1 VARIRTIKPEFFT
14 SEDIVG
20 LSPLARLL
28 YIALW
33 CEADREGRLIWKP
46 RTFKLRYLPADNCDA
61 AVLAQE
67 LIDQGLVVLYGDG
80 LAFIPTFG
88 DHQHLNPREAASL
101 LTPPDASATR
111 RSRVRDASARVPD
124 AQGGREGKGREGK
137 KEPPIPPSGG
147 LLDDETK
154 PAKRSRKG
162 EAMTYA
168 QFVEACKA
176 DGEKLIPSDHAVFA
190 FAQDTGLPV
199 EFIKIAWREFARQ
212 YRNTR
217 KTQAGKRGW
226 RQKFENCVRRNWF
239 KLWWTP
245 GEGQCELTTTGRL
258 LQKELDAEA
267 ERKAAENQPEQAA

>member
-1 VARIRTIKPEFFT
+1 MARIRTIKPEFFT

-46 RTFKLRYLPADNCDA
+46 KTFKLRYLPADPCDA
-61 AVLAQE
+61 DE
-67 LIDQGLVVLYGDG
+67 LCKELTDAGLVVPYGDG
-80 LAFIPTFG
+80 LAHIPAFA
-88 DHQHLNPREAASL
+88 DHQHLNPREAAST

-111 RSRVRDASARVPD
+111 RTRVRDASARVPH
-124 AQGGREGKGREGK
+124 AQVGREGKGREL

-147 LLDDETK
+147 QADIEGVPPK
-154 PAKRSRKG
+154 PSRRS

-168 QFVEACKA
+168 QFVKACKA
-176 DGEKLIPSDHAVFA
+176 DGEKLIPPNHAVFT

-199 EFIKIAWREFARQ
+199 EFIRLAWHEFARQ
-212 YRNTR
+212 YREGR

-226 RQKFENCVRRNWF
+226 RQKFENCVRRNWW
-239 KLWWTP
+239 KLWWLNP
-245 GEGQCELTTTGRL
+245 QGEYELTTTGRVM
-258 LQKELDAEA
+258 QKAVEA
-267 ERKAAENQPEQAA
+267 ETTRREDRAA